1 MSKRAWTIV
10 LVEIILHTLIITRL
24 RRGDNSNKG
33 KKGRNG
39 AREGSR

>member
-10 LVEIILHTLIITRL
+10 LVEILHTLIITRL